1 LKLAEGASGRYP
13 MRVEE
18 VMTPDPEVLQLRDS
32 ARDAAAK
39 MRDANIGF
47 LPVVDDAEQL
57 VGVVTDRDLA
67 IRVLAEALPV
77 KTRVEDIMTVNV
89 VSCSPDD
96 DLVRAEAL
104 MRANQKGRL
113 PVLDDRGRVAGVVS
127 IANIARFDDARR
139 TGDVLDEITERE
151 ANIP

>member
-1 LKLAEGASGRYP
+1 

-18 VMTPDPEVLQLRDS
+18 VMTPDPEVLELRDS

-57 VGVVTDRDLA
+57 VGVLTDRDLA
-67 IRVLAEALPV
+67 IRVLAEALPE

-89 VSCSPDD
+89 VSCTPDD

-104 MRANQKGRL
+104 MRANQKARL
-113 PVLDDRGRVAGVVS
+113 PVLDDRGRVAGIVS
-127 IANIARFDDARR
+127 IANIARVEDSRR
-139 TGDVLDEITERE
+139 AGDVLDEITERE